1 MVRALW
7 TAASGMIG
15 QQNNVDTIANNLAN
29 VNTVAYKTEVNEF
42 KSLLYQNIQ
51 SKTTSANGE
60 QKPVSAQ
67 VGLGVRNA
75 AIVSQFNQGSLI
87 DSESDTAFAING
99 EGFFSVMGEDGQ
111 PYYTRNGNFL
121 FALNGDGTMSLSSTD
136 GLPVLSTN
144 GTAITVPATYISS
157 RIQVDTSGQLWYPD
171 ANNNLQQIAGMQ
183 IGVYQF
189 QNASGLEKKGDT
201 LYQVTDASGVALN
214 EATNPNLKK
223 SEIRQ
228 GYLENSNVQVADEMV
243 NLIIAQ
249 RAYEMNSKAV
259 QAADTMMQEANE
271 LRR

>member
-29 VNTVAYKTEVNEF
+29 VNTTAYKTEVNEF
-42 KSLLYQNIQ
+42 KSLLYQTIQ

-60 QKPVSAQ
+60 QKPVGAQ
-67 VGLGVRNA
+67 IGLGVRNA
-75 AIVSQFNQGSLI
+75 AIVSQYTQGALL

-99 EGFFSVMGEDGQ
+99 EGFFSVRGEDGKA
-111 PYYTRNGNFL
+111 YYTRNGNFV
-121 FALNGDGTMSLSSTD
+121 FALGTGNTMTLASTD
-136 GLPVLSTN
+136 GNPVLNTN
-144 GTAITVPATYISS
+144 GAPITLPATYMSNLIE
-157 RIQVDTSGQLWYPD
+157 VDTTGQLWYPD
-171 ANNNLQQIAGMQ
+171 ANNNLQQIAGMK
-183 IGVYQF
+183 IGVWQF
-189 QNASGLEKKGDT
+189 QNPSGLEKKGDT
-201 LYQVTDASGVALN
+201 LYEATAASGAAMN
-214 EATNPNLKK
+214 EATNANLKK

-228 GYLENSNVQVADEMV
+228 GYLEGSNVQVADEMV

-249 RAYEMNSKAV
+249 RAYEMNSKAI

>member
-29 VNTVAYKTEVNEF
+29 VNTNAYKTETNEF
-42 KSLLYQNIQ
+42 KSLLYQTIQ
-51 SKTTSANGE
+51 TRTTTANGE
-60 QKPVSAQ
+60 NKPVGAQ

-75 AIVSQFNQGSLI
+75 AITSQFKQGSLI
-87 DSESDTAFAING
+87 ASENDTAFAING
-99 EGFFSVMGEDGQ
+99 DGFFAVEGEDGET
-111 PYYTRNGNFL
+111 YYTRNGNFL
-121 FALNGDGTMSLSSTD
+121 FSVGANGQMTLSNTD
-136 GLPVLSTN
+136 GLPVLN
-144 GTAITVPATYISS
+144 TAGNEITIPADYISS
-157 RIQVDTSGQLWYPD
+157 KVVVDTDGQLWYPD
-171 ANNNLQQIAGMQ
+171 ADNNLQMVAGMK

-189 QNASGLEKKGDT
+189 QNASGLEKMGDT
-201 LYQVTDASGVALN
+201 LYSVTEASGAALN
-214 EATNPNLKK
+214 EETNANLKK

-249 RAYEMNSKAV
+249 RAYEMNSKAI